1 MRAVLKFNLPEDQ
14 DEFNL
19 TLSAQK
25 YFCVLSDLSQELR
38 KIRKY
43 EEHSE
48 EVRNV
53 VERLETILAD
63 AGEL

>member
-1 MRAVLKFNLPEDQ
+1 MKAVLKFNLPEEQ

-19 TLSAQK
+19 ALSAQK
-25 YFCVLSDLSQELR
+25 YFCTLSDLSQELR

-43 EEHSE
+43 EEHSD

-53 VERLETILAD
+53 VERLEAILAEVGD
-63 AGEL
+63 L